1 MESIFTE
8 RDLAEFAM
16 EYGPDQEREREEY
29 EAEGHH
35 APELSDEELEPF
47 AE

>member
-1 MESIFTE
+1 MESTFTP

-29 EAEGHH
+29 EQEGHS
-35 APELSDEELEPF
+35 APEPTEEELEPF